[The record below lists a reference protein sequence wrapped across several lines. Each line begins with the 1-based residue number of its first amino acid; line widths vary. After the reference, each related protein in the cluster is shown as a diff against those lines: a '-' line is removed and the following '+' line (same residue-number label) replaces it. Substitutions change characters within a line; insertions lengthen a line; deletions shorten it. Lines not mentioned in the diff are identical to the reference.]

1 MTNTNLKISYK
12 PLWKQLIDKEMTKTQ
27 LQELVGLSPGTLAK
41 LGKDGNINTDTLVK
55 ICAALQCQITDVC
68 EVVNS

>member
-27 LQELVGLSPGTLAK
+27 LQELVGLSPSTLAK
-41 LGKDGNINTDTLVK
+41 LGKDGKHQHRHTRQNLCRSTMPNHR
-55 ICAALQCQITDVC
+55 CMQSC
-68 EVVNS
+68 